1 MLLELYL
8 ESRNI
13 QHKEFAKMLEV
24 CPHSITNYI
33 TRKRLPTLV
42 IGRKIEKLTKGKVS
56 IDDLIEHWEKGDRA
70 NCA

>member
-24 CPHSITNYI
+24 TPASVSNYI

-42 IGRKIEKLTKGKVS
+42 IGRKIEKLTHGKVS
-56 IDDLIEHWEKGDRA
+56 IDDLIDHWENGDRT